1 MLKQLTLFIL
11 FLISSTSVFSQ
22 HVKEWERQQIMF
34 DKTMKVRYFRLTSLK
49 GIRDMQFSSITEI
62 GVIL

>member
-1 MLKQLTLFIL
+1 MLKQLKLFIL
-11 FLISSTSVFSQ
+11 FLIRSTSVFSQ
-22 HVKEWERQQIMF
+22 HVKAWERQQIMF
-34 DKTMKVRYFRLTSLK
+34 DKTMKVRYFRLASLK